1 MRGFW
6 ADDNLKCTGCRA
18 HWGTRAKQ
26 GDSVCL
32 PPCHADAAKPED
44 VYKFEDRILLAVETP
59 PHSPSRDV
67 RTAVPWPG
75 SLRMLVVP

>member
-26 GDSVCL
+26 GDSDADSSFTEKPWSVTPSTMTCRMTLSVSL
-32 PPCHADAAKPED
+32 PA
-44 VYKFEDRILLAVETP
+44 TP
-59 PHSPSRDV
+59 MQPSLKMCI
-67 RTAVPWPG
+67 
-75 SLRMLVVP
+75 SLKTVSFLQ